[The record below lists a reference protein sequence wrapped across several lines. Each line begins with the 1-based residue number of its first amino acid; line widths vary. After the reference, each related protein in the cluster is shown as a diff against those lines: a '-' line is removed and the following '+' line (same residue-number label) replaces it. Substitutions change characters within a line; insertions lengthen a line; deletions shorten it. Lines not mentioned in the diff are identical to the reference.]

1 MLRKSR
7 VILVAI
13 CLIAAS
19 LFVVRNLSQNHQ
31 KLGALDPKASSDAV
45 SPIRIKL
52 DRGLLTEAEL
62 SSLTQ
67 IENCPVCFGEDMC
80 SELIGPELVVRN
92 VLYTPEDVLP
102 PVYQVYKGLDV
113 KYWIRPP
120 SSNGHVSTSL
130 ASLDKAVCQN
140 ASVFTEGE
148 SGAKN
153 CHVGLTAPNSFLYSF
168 IMNEKSLRNLYKTH
182 LASRDWVPMTAC
194 PSYKLMDGLVQ
205 SFDENR
211 DHTLTAK
218 EKAMLITSIST
229 NPDLVAYKLIVNQQI
244 RIPHLNLYG
253 SCGRVTL
260 IESEFR
266 PLSKFLDHSLELRK
280 GLAAQLLTMI
290 DTFLNEDPNWVLFM
304 TEITMD
310 NLVVTK
316 SGEVAFMDFSRLMFI
331 DRDFLDDDFKNERKK
346 CDFDCL
352 DTFHSALLQSEE
364 TTPCY
369 QIRPYLEF
377 MYALVCRNI
386 LSDADIDRK
395 SRSKQ
400 DQRGLLHN
408 VHANEEDQE
417 IKSLIRECV
426 DETELGGRVTAFM
439 NLQELMQIVFKDDD
453 IDDESDDR
461 VDDQGDYDEGNVVH
475 IKEVDNVG
483 ESEPKT
489 LVLDE
494 NNVLNIEEIEN
505 VDQVNSK
512 TTSLNEDEKDI
523 ESEKQELEHA
533 DPVEPIQYT
542 PPPGEINIA

>member
-7 VILVAI
+7 VILLAI
-13 CLIAAS
+13 CLMAAG
-19 LFVVRNLSQNHQ
+19 LFVIRNLGQNGL
-31 KLGALDPKASSDAV
+31 KPRALEPTSSSDTGD
-45 SPIRIKL
+45 SIRVKI
-52 DRGLLTEAEL
+52 DRSLMTESDLEE
-62 SSLTQ
+62 LTQ
-67 IENCPVCFGEDMC
+67 IKSCPVCFGEDLC
-80 SELIGPELVVRN
+80 PELAGTDLEVRN

-113 KYWIRPP
+113 KYWIRPA
-120 SSNGHVSTSL
+120 SSNGHVLTSL
-130 ASLDKAVCQN
+130 ASLDQAVCQN

-148 SGAKN
+148 PNAKN
-153 CHVGLTAPNSFLYSF
+153 CHVGLTASNSFLYSF
-168 IMNEKSLRNLYKTH
+168 ILNEKSLRNLYKTH
-182 LASRDWVPMTAC
+182 LSSRHWVPMTAC

-260 IESEFR
+260 IEGEFR

-280 GLAAQLLTMI
+280 GLAAQLLAMI

-316 SGEVAFMDFSRLMFI
+316 SGEVAFLDFSRLMFI
-331 DRDFLDDDFKNERKK
+331 DRDFLDEDFKAERKK

-352 DTFHSALLQSEE
+352 EAFQTALIQSEE

-369 QIRPYLEF
+369 QIRPYLEY

-395 SRSKQ
+395 SRFKQ

-408 VHANEEDQE
+408 VHTNEEDHE

-426 DETELGGRVTAFM
+426 DESELGGRVTAFM
-439 NLQELMQIVFKDDD
+439 NLQELMQVVFKEDDL
-453 IDDESDDR
+453 DDESDDR
-461 VDDQGDYDEGNVVH
+461 GDDQGDYDEGNVVH
-475 IKEVDNVG
+475 IKEVDNIDGSV
-483 ESEPKT
+483 SNPAA
-489 LVLDE
+489 LDKAE
-494 NNVLNIEEIEN
+494 KAIE
-505 VDQVNSK
+505 
-512 TTSLNEDEKDI
+512 L
-523 ESEKQELEHA
+523 EKQALERL

>member
-7 VILVAI
+7 VILLAI
-13 CLIAAS
+13 CLMAAG
-19 LFVVRNLSQNHQ
+19 LFVIRNLGQNGL
-31 KLGALDPKASSDAV
+31 KPRALEPTSSSDTGD
-45 SPIRIKL
+45 SIRVKI
-52 DRGLLTEAEL
+52 DRSLMTESDLEE
-62 SSLTQ
+62 LTQ
-67 IENCPVCFGEDMC
+67 IKSCPVCFGEDLC
-80 SELIGPELVVRN
+80 PELAGTDLEVRN

-113 KYWIRPP
+113 KYWIRPA
-120 SSNGHVSTSL
+120 SSNGHVLTSL
-130 ASLDKAVCQN
+130 ASLDQAVCQN

-148 SGAKN
+148 PNAKN
-153 CHVGLTAPNSFLYSF
+153 CHVGLTASNSFLYSF
-168 IMNEKSLRNLYKTH
+168 ILNEKSLRNLYKTH
-182 LASRDWVPMTAC
+182 LSSRHWVPMTAC

-260 IESEFR
+260 IEGEFR

-280 GLAAQLLTMI
+280 GL
-290 DTFLNEDPNWVLFM
+290 
-304 TEITMD
+304 
-310 NLVVTK
+310 
-316 SGEVAFMDFSRLMFI
+316 VAFLDFSRLMFI
-331 DRDFLDDDFKNERKK
+331 DRDFLDEDFKAERKK

-352 DTFHSALLQSEE
+352 EAFQTALIQSEE

-369 QIRPYLEF
+369 QIRPYLEY

-395 SRSKQ
+395 SRFKQ

-408 VHANEEDQE
+408 VHTNEEDHE

-426 DETELGGRVTAFM
+426 DESELGGRVTAFM
-439 NLQELMQIVFKDDD
+439 NLQELMQVVFKEDDL
-453 IDDESDDR
+453 DDESDDR
-461 VDDQGDYDEGNVVH
+461 GDDQGDYDEGNVVH
-475 IKEVDNVG
+475 IKEVDNIDGSV
-483 ESEPKT
+483 SNPAA
-489 LVLDE
+489 LDKAE
-494 NNVLNIEEIEN
+494 KAIE
-505 VDQVNSK
+505 
-512 TTSLNEDEKDI
+512 L
-523 ESEKQELEHA
+523 EKQALERL

>member
-7 VILVAI
+7 VILLAI
-13 CLIAAS
+13 CLMAAG
-19 LFVVRNLSQNHQ
+19 LFVIRNLGQNGL
-31 KLGALDPKASSDAV
+31 KPRALEPTSSSDTGD
-45 SPIRIKL
+45 SIRVKI
-52 DRGLLTEAEL
+52 DRSLMTESDLEE
-62 SSLTQ
+62 LTQ
-67 IENCPVCFGEDMC
+67 IKSCPVCFGEDLC
-80 SELIGPELVVRN
+80 PELAGTDLEVRN

-113 KYWIRPP
+113 KYWIRPA
-120 SSNGHVSTSL
+120 SSNGHVLTSL
-130 ASLDKAVCQN
+130 ASLDQAVCQN

-148 SGAKN
+148 PNAKN
-153 CHVGLTAPNSFLYSF
+153 CHVGLTASNSFLYSF
-168 IMNEKSLRNLYKTH
+168 ILNEKSLRNLYKTH
-182 LASRDWVPMTAC
+182 LSSRHWVPMTAC

-260 IESEFR
+260 IEGEFR

-280 GLAAQLLTMI
+280 GL
-290 DTFLNEDPNWVLFM
+290 DE
-304 TEITMD
+304 
-310 NLVVTK
+310 
-316 SGEVAFMDFSRLMFI
+316 
-331 DRDFLDDDFKNERKK
+331 DFKAERKK

-352 DTFHSALLQSEE
+352 EAFQTALIQSEE

-369 QIRPYLEF
+369 QIRPYLEY

-395 SRSKQ
+395 SRFKQ

-408 VHANEEDQE
+408 VHTNEEDHE

-426 DETELGGRVTAFM
+426 DESELGGRVTAFM
-439 NLQELMQIVFKDDD
+439 NLQELMQVVFKEDDL
-453 IDDESDDR
+453 DDESDDR
-461 VDDQGDYDEGNVVH
+461 GDDQGDYDEGNVVH
-475 IKEVDNVG
+475 IKEVDNIDGSV
-483 ESEPKT
+483 SNPAA
-489 LVLDE
+489 LDKAE
-494 NNVLNIEEIEN
+494 KAIE
-505 VDQVNSK
+505 
-512 TTSLNEDEKDI
+512 L
-523 ESEKQELEHA
+523 EKQALERL